1 MSGCHESIRSFL
13 RFICGWVAIGPN
25 IGCTHGSDACH
36 LPLREESFGAVS
48 RCLPQGKEVYGPR
61 GLLCQAIV
69 CVVMQGMIQ
78 NFVRSTL
85 SLTFVIAAAKVV
97 FSIKGRMT
105 RESSW
110 QLELKGDLTRQR
122 RVEAVDKL
130 LSVLTLL
137 VASVFGLQAIG
148 LDGRFLTF
156 RN

>member
-1 MSGCHESIRSFL
+1 
-13 RFICGWVAIGPN
+13 
-25 IGCTHGSDACH
+25 
-36 LPLREESFGAVS
+36 
-48 RCLPQGKEVYGPR
+48 
-61 GLLCQAIV
+61 
-69 CVVMQGMIQ
+69 MQGMIQ

-148 LDGRFLTF
+148 LDGESVPRATVLGGPECLTTLLAPSVAF
-156 RN
+156 PGSKALWGADFSREQAS